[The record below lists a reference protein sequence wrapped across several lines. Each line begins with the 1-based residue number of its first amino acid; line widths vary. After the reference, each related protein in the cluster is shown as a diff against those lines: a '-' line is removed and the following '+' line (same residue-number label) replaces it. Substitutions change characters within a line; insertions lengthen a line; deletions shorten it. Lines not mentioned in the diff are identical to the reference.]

1 MLEVRD
7 LSVSYGAVHAVRKV
21 SIAASP
27 GRITAIFGAN
37 GAGKSSV
44 IRAIVGL
51 APSTGTI
58 TMGGHELTGLPPDR
72 RAGLGLGCVLEG
84 RRLFRDLSV
93 EENLQVAWS
102 FGRRREP
109 FAAMRDLAYGHFPIL
124 GGKRHIASAL
134 LSGGQQQMLI
144 ISSAMIRSPDCL
156 LLDEPSLGLA
166 PVIVQQAFEFIV
178 EANRRQNTTILLT
191 EQVAALGL
199 RIADYGYVMRQ
210 GAIVLEGDKASLL
223 ALQHSR
229 KLAEAYF

>member
-1 MLEVRD
+1 MLEIRD
-7 LSVSYGAVHAVRKV
+7 LSVSYGAVRAVRNV
-21 SIAASP
+21 SVTAMP

-51 APSTGTI
+51 APSTGRI
-58 TMGGHELTGLPPDR
+58 IMGDHELGGLSPDR
-72 RAGLGLGCVLEG
+72 RAALGLGCVLEG
-84 RRLFRDLSV
+84 RRLFRDLTV
-93 EENLQVAWS
+93 EENLRVAWS

-109 FAAMRDLAYGHFPIL
+109 FETMRDAAYGHFPIL
-124 GGKRHIASAL
+124 GQKRHVAAGL

-144 ISSAMIRSPDCL
+144 ISSTMIRSPDCI

-166 PVIVQQAFEFIV
+166 PVIVQQVFEFIV
-178 EANRRQNTTILLT
+178 ETNRSRKTTTLVT

-210 GAIVLEGDKASLL
+210 GETVLEGDKASLL
-223 ALQHSR
+223 ALQNSQ
-229 KLAEAYF
+229 KLAEAYL

>member
-7 LSVSYGAVHAVRKV
+7 LSVSYGAVNAVRGV
-21 SIAASP
+21 SLSVPP

-51 APSTGTI
+51 VPSSGAI
-58 TMGGHELTGLPPDR
+58 TLDGRDLSRLAPDR
-72 RAGLGLGCVLEG
+72 RAMLGLGCVLEG
-84 RRLFRDLSV
+84 RRLFRDLTV
-93 EENLQVAWS
+93 EENLKVAWS
-102 FGRRREP
+102 FGRRRQP
-109 FAAMRDLAYGHFPIL
+109 FTVMRDAAFGHFPIL
-124 GGKRHIASAL
+124 AEKRNVASGL

-144 ISSAMIRSPDCL
+144 ISSTMIRSPDCL

-166 PVIVQQAFEFIV
+166 PVIVQQVFEFIV
-178 EANRRQNTTILLT
+178 EANRNGNTTILLT

-210 GAIVLEGDKASLL
+210 GKTVLEGDKASLL
-223 ALQHSR
+223 ALQNDS
-229 KLAEAYF
+229 KLAEAYL